1 MDDYTKKDFL
11 TFQRAAKKYP
21 PDHPLRL
28 AWYGQTTEELKQIY
42 EGLADLIP
50 SNVKNVLEPG
60 VGCGGLAE
68 AVMRKR
74 PEIIYQGFDIIPD
87 NIDFCKKVLPNIS
100 LWVDNYWNV
109 MNQPNRDW
117 DFIISYGVL
126 FSCTDLEYRPLLFD
140 LLDAVSPKGFI
151 VAALRG
157 DSPRGGISNEVLEE
171 KMEKCLDNSIGLN
184 KYYYKGKRDYLPSSL
199 LKWQH
204 LFYVFREGTKAEM
217 PDVPKILTTPSDKKG
232 FLL

>member
-1 MDDYTKKDFL
+1 MDDYTKREIK

-21 PDHPLRL
+21 PGHPLHL
-28 AWYGQTTEELKQIY
+28 AWYGQTPEEMKQIY
-42 EGLADLIP
+42 DGFAELIP
-50 SNVKNVLEPG
+50 ANVTNILEPG

-68 AVMRKR
+68 SVMTKR
-74 PEIIYQGFDIIPD
+74 PEITYQGFDFISD
-87 NIDFCKKVLPNIS
+87 NVEVCKKILPKMIV
-100 LWVDNYWNV
+100 WEDNYWNV
-109 MNQPNRDW
+109 MTRPNRDW
-117 DFIISYGVL
+117 DFIISNGVL

-157 DSPRGGISNEVLEE
+157 NNPRGGIDSEALEA
-171 KMEKCLDNSIGLN
+171 KMEKCLNNSIGLD
-184 KYYYKGKRDYLPSSL
+184 KYYYKGKRDYLPSNL
-199 LKWQH
+199 LKWHH

-217 PDVPKILTTPSDKKG
+217 PDVPKILTTPSDKRG